1 MKSLVS
7 FISEGP
13 EEKKKDKLRVLVV
26 SKKEEDGELSRTAQ
40 RISDEGKKLKH
51 EVFVVDIDGAF
62 ITYEEDTYL
71 SLIHI

>member
-40 RISDEGKKLKH
+40 RISDEGKKL
-51 EVFVVDIDGAF
+51 
-62 ITYEEDTYL
+62 